1 MLLEYSLMVR
11 AWVWSQPK
19 LASNPSSAN
28 VLSVFKAACP
38 VDAGDVNGQ
47 KSLPH
52 RAFFYYSADICL
64 SALCQPLG

>member
-1 MLLEYSLMVR
+1 MLLEHSLMVR

-38 VDAGDVNGQ
+38 VDAGDKLMDKN
-47 KSLPH
+47 P
-52 RAFFYYSADICL
+52 CL
-64 SALCQPLG
+64 IELSSITLQIFACLLYASH